1 MAIKALTKAE
11 YDEQLQNDSSG
22 FLLDFWRENC
32 GTCKSLSQELGQL
45 SEENPELRIYSV
57 NIDSEPELVRHFRV
71 MMSPTLLLVKNDA
84 VLKKSIGYKSKEHIL
99 ELVNTYL
106 ASDTQ

>member
-32 GTCKSLSQELGQL
+32 GTCKSLS
-45 SEENPELRIYSV
+45 
-57 NIDSEPELVRHFRV
+57 
-71 MMSPTLLLVKNDA
+71 
-84 VLKKSIGYKSKEHIL
+84 
-99 ELVNTYL
+99 
-106 ASDTQ
+106 